1 MLDSL
6 FEDIEPAFS
15 SVCDKGEQL
24 SVYLDGE
31 LALEQQSDL
40 FAHLSTCNACRETMD
55 AVLHFR
61 RLSRQ
66 ETLQVPASVDEAF
79 FKRLAEQKNKADKLK
94 VERAVDRA
102 PLWKLQKPVS
112 LGAAILATALV
123 FVVGLLVP
131 GQHQTVE
138 AASFVSGE
146 QEFVEFPEME
156 FMHEKTIYVFYPGL
170 EVEASQAEEALAGD
184 HL

>member
-6 FEDIEPAFS
+6 FEDIDPSFS
-15 SVCDKGEQL
+15 SVCEKGEQL

-31 LALEQQSDL
+31 LPLEDQAEL
-40 FAHLSTCNACRETMD
+40 FAHLATCNACRETMD

-61 RLSRQ
+61 RISRQ
-66 ETLQVPASVDEAF
+66 ETLLVPASVDEDF
-79 FKRLAEQKNKADKLK
+79 FQRLAEHKNKTDKLK
-94 VERAVDRA
+94 VERAVDRS
-102 PLWKLQKPVS
+102 PLWRLQKPVS

-123 FVVGLLVP
+123 FVVGLLAP
-131 GQHQTVE
+131 AQTQTVE
-138 AASFVSGE
+138 AALFVSGE

-170 EVEASQAEEALAGD
+170 EVEASQAEEALANE